1 MSAEHVIEI
10 ARGEL
15 GYTES
20 PPGSN
25 ETKYG
30 KAYAWDGIPWC
41 AVFLWWCFRE
51 AGESAAFYGGA
62 KTASCGALLRWYEA
76 RGQTV
81 PPRELREGDI
91 VILNFSGTKDTEHCG
106 LVVGVSPV
114 VCPSTGAPSYIITIE
129 GNTSPGMEGSQ
140 DSGGCV
146 ALKQRAYRQ
155 IVAVCRPQYTAAP
168 PKPDYAGHWA
178 EESIKWCIERGLMQ
192 GYEDGSFRPDQPVT
206 RGELAAVLRRMEAKK

>member
-1 MSAEHVIEI
+1 MSKEKVIET

-106 LVVGVSPV
+106 LVAGCTPKG
-114 VCPSTGAPSYIITIE
+114 TIITIE
-129 GNTSPGMEGSQ
+129 GNTVLGAGAGAQDNGGAVAMKTRYLSQ
-140 DSGGCV
+140 VVG
-146 ALKQRAYRQ
+146 
-155 IVAVCRPQYTAAP
+155 VCRPQYTP
-168 PKPDYAGHWA
+168 DPQKPDYAGHWA
-178 EESIKWCIERGLMQ
+178 EDDIRWCIERGLMR

-206 RGELAAVLRRMEAKK
+206 RGELATVLRRIKVQE